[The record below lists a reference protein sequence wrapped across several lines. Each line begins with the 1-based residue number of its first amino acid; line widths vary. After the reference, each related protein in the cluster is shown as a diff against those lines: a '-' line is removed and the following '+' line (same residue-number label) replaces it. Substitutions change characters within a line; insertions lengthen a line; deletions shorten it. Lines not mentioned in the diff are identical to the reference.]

1 MKKII
6 FLFLISFSLAACSS
20 HQEKASN
27 NKTIYTCA
35 MHPQIRQNHPGNC
48 PICGMNLIPVQ
59 AGEVDKTKMHPQD
72 NAVNP
77 QGDDGSNQN
86 AKTEIK
92 IGEARASVASVQKKP
107 AALRKLSRQIDLFGQ
122 IDHVYDQ
129 QVDFTWYYSG
139 RVEEVLINFNTV
151 RVAAGEP
158 ILKVYSETALADEEA
173 YLQALRDRWLATF
186 YERTLLTAKVEAVA
200 ARLAKIGFEENDLKA
215 LEKKKKIQSSFIIRS
230 PITGCLVS
238 PLPHAGEKF
247 NPETMLFKVANLKE
261 IWFIAEVFEQDM
273 GQLRLGQK
281 VEVSVPAYPGT
292 TFTGKLVYIEPKGDM
307 AKRTVNA
314 RFVIDNSKGEL
325 LPQLSA
331 LAKLTLTSPHEV
343 LTIPASAVID
353 TGKRKLVYVAT
364 NEAQYEP
371 REVTLGLEGKAEGS
385 PENLIEVISGLNPNE
400 SVVTD
405 GAFLIDAEAQLHGGE
420 AASPMQGMQG
430 MDGMK
435 DMPGMKH

>member
-59 AGEVDKTKMHPQD
+59 AGEVDKTKMHPHD

-77 QGDDGSNQN
+77 QGEDGSNQN

-200 ARLAKIGFEENDLKA
+200 VRLAKIGFGENDLKA

-230 PITGCLVS
+230 PIAGCLVS

-247 NPETMLFKVANLKE
+247 NPGNDAFQSRQSQGN
-261 IWFIAEVFEQDM
+261 
-273 GQLRLGQK
+273 
-281 VEVSVPAYPGT
+281 
-292 TFTGKLVYIEPKGDM
+292 LVY
-307 AKRTVNA
+307 R
-314 RFVIDNSKGEL
+314 RSF
-325 LPQLSA
+325 
-331 LAKLTLTSPHEV
+331 
-343 LTIPASAVID
+343 
-353 TGKRKLVYVAT
+353 
-364 NEAQYEP
+364 
-371 REVTLGLEGKAEGS
+371 
-385 PENLIEVISGLNPNE
+385 
-400 SVVTD
+400 
-405 GAFLIDAEAQLHGGE
+405 
-420 AASPMQGMQG
+420 
-430 MDGMK
+430 
-435 DMPGMKH
+435 